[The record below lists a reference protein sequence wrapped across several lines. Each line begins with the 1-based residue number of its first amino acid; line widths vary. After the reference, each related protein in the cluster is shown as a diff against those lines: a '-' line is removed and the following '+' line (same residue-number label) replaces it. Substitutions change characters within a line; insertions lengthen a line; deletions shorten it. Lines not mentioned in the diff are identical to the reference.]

1 MFLKI
6 FSWIKNKKLRI
17 LVISGPSLPK
27 FFAKED
33 SYAIAFAAIKKKTG
47 IDLTKSDI
55 ANLHRHG
62 KQKTAI
68 LAE

>member
-1 MFLKI
+1 M
-6 FSWIKNKKLRI
+6 
-17 LVISGPSLPK
+17 ISGPSLPK
-27 FFAKED
+27 FSAQED